1 MRVSGGQAA
10 ANDEFR
16 IDEERV
22 GSATVVLALHGE
34 ADMRIASEL
43 QDRLGE
49 VIDEGSVAVVLDLSD
64 ASFLDSTT
72 LGVLLGAMKRLRAR
86 GGRFRIVAPKAEIRR
101 IFELTLLDRVFEL
114 DRSRREA
121 LAAAGDGR
129 LA

>member
-1 MRVSGGQAA
+1 MRMTDGQTAG
-10 ANDEFR
+10 NDEFR

-22 GSATVVLALHGE
+22 GSAAVVLTLHGE

-72 LGVLLGAMKRLRAR
+72 LGVLLGAMKRVRAR

>member
-1 MRVSGGQAA
+1 MRVSGGQAG
-10 ANDEFR
+10 NDEFR

-22 GSATVVLALHGE
+22 DSAIVVLALHGE

-86 GGRFRIVAPKAEIRR
+86 GGRFRIVASKAEIRR

-129 LA
+129 RA